1 MTLAFVLSP
10 HSQNDGDFY
19 FSVVWQ
25 IAGSP
30 RPTTR
35 CKRSI
40 MANHNVDTG
49 QDQDPLSKN
58 LVPQKLVKAISPDY
72 LHDKLLLAGTKKK
85 LRYVGQKI
93 TVQSVWKARLLR
105 RVELTPGKV

>member
-10 HSQNDGDFY
+10 HSQNDSDFY

-30 RPTTR
+30 RLTTR
-35 CKRSI
+35 CKWSI
-40 MANHNVDTG
+40 MANHSVDTG

-58 LVPQKLVKAISPDY
+58 LVLQKLVKAISPDY
-72 LHDKLLLAGTKKK
+72 LHDKELLAGTKKK
-85 LRYVGQKI
+85 LRYVGQRI

-105 RVELTPGKV
+105 RVELAPGKV